1 MGKAQVGL
9 LHPGEMGA
17 AVGACLVATGHPVF
31 WASTGRGPVT
41 AARAEAAGLRDA
53 ATVGALARQADVI
66 LSICPPDAALDVAR
80 SVAGS
85 AAPGFSG
92 VYVDANAI
100 SPGTAGEIA
109 RIVEAGGG
117 HYVDGGIIGLP
128 PSVPGR
134 TRLYLSGARAAE
146 VRHLFAGTPLDA
158 RVIGGDLTGG
168 DLTGGGLTGGGLTA
182 ASALKMAYAGW
193 TKGTAALI
201 LAVRGLARAAGV
213 EDALLAEWRES
224 QPELAGRSQRAASS
238 AATKGWRWTGEMEE
252 IAASMAAA
260 GLPRGFHEA
269 AAEIF
274 GRPLPAA
281 SAAAD
286 EPTVA
291 MILDA
296 LLP

>member
-1 MGKAQVGL
+1 MGQARIGL

-17 AVGACLVATGHPVF
+17 AVGGCLAAAGYPVL
-31 WASTGRGPVT
+31 WASDGRSPGT
-41 AARAEAAGLRDA
+41 AARASAAGLRDA
-53 ATVGALARQADVI
+53 GTVSALSGQADIIV
-66 LSICPPDAALDVAR
+66 SVCPPHAALDVAR
-80 SVAGS
+80 LVAGP
-85 AAPGFSG
+85 AASGFGG
-92 VYVDANAI
+92 VFVDANAV
-100 SPGTAGEIA
+100 SPGTAEQVA
-109 RIVEAGGG
+109 RIIEAGGAS
-117 HYVDGGIIGLP
+117 YVDGGIIGLP
-128 PSVPGR
+128 PTVPGR

-146 VRHLFAGTPLDA
+146 VRQLFTGTALDA
-158 RVIGGDLTGG
+158 RIIDGGM
-168 DLTGGGLTGGGLTA
+168 TA

-224 QPELAGRSQRAASS
+224 QPELASRSERAASS
-238 AATKGWRWTGEMEE
+238 AAAKGWRWVGEMEE

-274 GRPLPAA
+274 RRSPPAG
-281 SAAAD
+281 AAPAD
-286 EPTVA
+286 ELTVA
-291 MILDA
+291 SVLDA

>member
-85 AAPGFSG
+85 AAPGFGG

-158 RVIGGDLTGG
+158 RVIGG

>member
-1 MGKAQVGL
+1 MGEAQIGL

-53 ATVGALARQADVI
+53 ATAGALARQADVI
-66 LSICPPDAALDVAR
+66 LSICPPHAALDVAR

-85 AAPGFSG
+85 AAPGFGG

-100 SPGTAGEIA
+100 SPGTAGEVA

-158 RVIGGDLTGG
+158 RVIGDGPAED
-168 DLTGGGLTGGGLTA
+168 GLAA

-224 QPELAGRSQRAASS
+224 QPGLASTSQRAASS
-238 AATKGWRWTGEMEE
+238 AATKGWRWVGEMEE

-274 GRPLPAA
+274 RRSPRSEAA
-281 SAAAD
+281 LAD
-286 EPTVA
+286 EPAVA